1 MRTIEDDA
9 ALKILADVIKIPS
22 VNDHELTVAKY
33 LQALLAKYDISA
45 KIHPITGDRANLVAE
60 IGHGKPV
67 LAVSGHMDVVAAG
80 DLAAWDTYPF
90 TLVEKSGQLFGRGV
104 TDMKA
109 GLVALVVAMINIQQ
123 QGGPKHG
130 TIRLLATMGEEVG
143 EAGSAAFYQQGAM
156 QDAAGLLIAEP
167 STVYGTAAEQKG
179 SYDLKLTSKGKAV
192 HSSTPERGYNALVP
206 LIKLLNE
213 ANDYFETIPAGEMGP
228 VRFNIDVLN
237 GGDQVNSLPDL
248 ATALVNVRT
257 IPEYDNDQVT
267 QKLTDLIAAYNQQ
280 GADIKMTVIMNESPI
295 ATTADNRLVKLVQ
308 AIGKPYAGRD
318 VVVASSPGITD
329 ASNLAKRQPA
339 AFPFAV
345 YGPGNMTQHQ
355 VNESLPKQMFYDFI
369 AIYQQLFT
377 RFWPSNRC

>member
-80 DLAAWDTYPF
+80 DLAAWDTDPF

-237 GGDQVNSLPDL
+237 GGDQVNSLPNL

-377 RFWPSNRC
+377 RFLAE

>member
-80 DLAAWDTYPF
+80 DLAAWDTDPF

-355 VNESLPKQMFYDFI
+355 VNEILPKQMFYDFI

-377 RFWPSNRC
+377 RFLAE

>member
-80 DLAAWDTYPF
+80 DLAAWDTDPF

-156 QDAAGLLIAEP
+156 QNAAGLLIAEP

-377 RFWPSNRC
+377 RFLAE

>member
-80 DLAAWDTYPF
+80 DLAAWDTDPF

-280 GADIKMTVIMNESPI
+280 GADIKMTAIMNESPI

-377 RFWPSNRC
+377 RFLAE

>member
-33 LQALLAKYDISA
+33 LQALLAKYDILA

-80 DLAAWDTYPF
+80 DLAAWDTDPF

-377 RFWPSNRC
+377 RFLAE

>member
-80 DLAAWDTYPF
+80 DLAAWDTDPF
-90 TLVEKSGQLFGRGV
+90 ILVEKSGQLFGRGV

-280 GADIKMTVIMNESPI
+280 GADIKMTAIMNESPI

-377 RFWPSNRC
+377 RFLAE

>member
-1 MRTIEDDA
+1 MQTIEDDE
-9 ALKILADVIKIPS
+9 ALQILADVIKIPS
-22 VNDHELTVAKY
+22 VNDHEFQVARY
-33 LQALLAKYDISA
+33 LQALLSKYDISA
-45 KIHPITGDRANLVAE
+45 NIHPIIGDRANLIAE
-60 IGHGKPV
+60 IGHGHPILV
-67 LAVSGHMDVVAAG
+67 VSGHMDVVAAG
-80 DLAAWDTYPF
+80 DLASWDTDPF

-109 GLVALVVAMINIQQ
+109 GLVALVVAMVNIQQ

-156 QDAAGLLIAEP
+156 KDAAGLLIAEP
-167 STVYGTAAEQKG
+167 STVYGTSAAQKG

-213 ANDYFETIPAGEMGP
+213 ANDYFETIPEGKMGP

-237 GGDQVNSLPDL
+237 GGDQVNSLADS

-257 IPEYDNDQVT
+257 IPEYNNEQVT

-280 GADIKMTVIMNESPI
+280 GANIKMTSIMNESPI
-295 ATTADNRLVKLVQ
+295 VTTTDNRLVKLVQ
-308 AIGKPYAGRD
+308 SIGKSYADRD
-318 VVVASSPGITD
+318 VVVFPSPGITD
-329 ASNLAKRQPA
+329 ASNLAKDQPA
-339 AFPFAV
+339 DFPFAV

-377 RFWPSNRC
+377 RFLAE

>member
-80 DLAAWDTYPF
+80 DLAAWDTDPF

-318 VVVASSPGITD
+318 VVVASSPGITG

-377 RFWPSNRC
+377 RFLAE

>member
-60 IGHGKPV
+60 IGHEQPV

-80 DLAAWDTYPF
+80 DLAAWDTDPF

-280 GADIKMTVIMNESPI
+280 GADIKMTAIMNESPI

-339 AFPFAV
+339 DFPFAV

-377 RFWPSNRC
+377 RFLAE

>member
-33 LQALLAKYDISA
+33 LQALLAKCDISA

-60 IGHGKPV
+60 IGHGQPV

-80 DLAAWDTYPF
+80 DLAAWDTDPF

-267 QKLTDLIAAYNQQ
+267 QKLADLIAAYNQQ
-280 GADIKMTVIMNESPI
+280 GADIKMTAIMNESPI

-339 AFPFAV
+339 DFPFAV

-377 RFWPSNRC
+377 RFLAE

>member
-60 IGHGKPV
+60 IGHGQPV

-80 DLAAWDTYPF
+80 DLAAWDTDPF

-192 HSSTPERGYNALVP
+192 HSSTPGRGYNALVP

-280 GADIKMTVIMNESPI
+280 GADIKMTAIMNESPI

-377 RFWPSNRC
+377 RFLAE

>member
-45 KIHPITGDRANLVAE
+45 KIHPITGDRVNLVAE

-80 DLAAWDTYPF
+80 DLAAWDTDPF

-377 RFWPSNRC
+377 RFLAE

>member
-80 DLAAWDTYPF
+80 DLAAWDTDPF
-90 TLVEKSGQLFGRGV
+90 TLVEKSGQLFSRGV

-377 RFWPSNRC
+377 RFLAE

>member
-33 LQALLAKYDISA
+33 LQALLAKYDISV

-60 IGHGKPV
+60 IGHGQPV

-80 DLAAWDTYPF
+80 DLAAWDTDPF

-179 SYDLKLTSKGKAV
+179 SCDLKLTSKGKAV
-192 HSSTPERGYNALVP
+192 HSSTPGRGYNALVP

-267 QKLTDLIAAYNQQ
+267 QKLADLIAAYNQQ
-280 GADIKMTVIMNESPI
+280 GADIKMTAIMNESPI

-308 AIGKPYAGRD
+308 TIGKPYAGRD
-318 VVVASSPGITD
+318 VVVVPSPGITD

-339 AFPFAV
+339 DFPFAV

-377 RFWPSNRC
+377 RFLAE

>member
-9 ALKILADVIKIPS
+9 ALRILADVIKIPS
-22 VNDHELTVAKY
+22 VNDHELVVAKY
-33 LQALLAKYDISA
+33 LQTLLAKYDISA
-45 KIHPITGDRANLVAE
+45 EIHPITGDRANLVAE
-60 IGHGKPV
+60 IGHGQPV

-80 DLAAWDTYPF
+80 DLAAWDTDPF

-109 GLVALVVAMINIQQ
+109 GLVALIVAMINIQQ

-237 GGDQVNSLPDL
+237 GGNQVNSLPDL

-280 GADIKMTVIMNESPI
+280 GADIKMTAIMNESPI

-318 VVVASSPGITD
+318 IVVASSPGITD
-329 ASNLAKRQPA
+329 ASNLAKHQPA
-339 AFPFAV
+339 DSPFAI

-377 RFWPSNRC
+377 RFLAE

>member
-60 IGHGKPV
+60 IGHGQPV

-80 DLAAWDTYPF
+80 DLAAWDTDPF

-179 SYDLKLTSKGKAV
+179 SCDLKLTSKGKAV
-192 HSSTPERGYNALVP
+192 HSSTPGRGYNALVP

-267 QKLTDLIAAYNQQ
+267 QKLADLIAAYNQQ
-280 GADIKMTVIMNESPI
+280 GADIKMTAIMNESPI

-377 RFWPSNRC
+377 RFLAE

>member
-60 IGHGKPV
+60 IGHEQPV

-80 DLAAWDTYPF
+80 DLAAWDTDPF

-280 GADIKMTVIMNESPI
+280 GADIKMTAIMNESPI

-377 RFWPSNRC
+377 RFLAE

>member
-33 LQALLAKYDISA
+33 LQALLAKYYISA

-60 IGHGKPV
+60 IGHGQPV

-80 DLAAWDTYPF
+80 DLAAWDTDPF
-90 TLVEKSGQLFGRGV
+90 ILVEKSGQLFGRGV

-280 GADIKMTVIMNESPI
+280 GADIKMTAIMNESPI

-329 ASNLAKRQPA
+329 ASNLAKHQPA
-339 AFPFAV
+339 DFPFAV

-377 RFWPSNRC
+377 RFLAE

>member
-1 MRTIEDDA
+1 
-9 ALKILADVIKIPS
+9 
-22 VNDHELTVAKY
+22 
-33 LQALLAKYDISA
+33 
-45 KIHPITGDRANLVAE
+45 
-60 IGHGKPV
+60 
-67 LAVSGHMDVVAAG
+67 MDVVAAG
-80 DLAAWDTYPF
+80 DLAAWDTDPF

-109 GLVALVVAMINIQQ
+109 GLVALVAAMINIQQ

-267 QKLTDLIAAYNQQ
+267 QKLADLIAAYNQQ
-280 GADIKMTVIMNESPI
+280 GADIKMTAIMNESPI

-308 AIGKPYAGRD
+308 VIGKPYAGRD

-339 AFPFAV
+339 DFPFAV

-377 RFWPSNRC
+377 RFLAE

>member
-60 IGHGKPV
+60 IGHGQPV

-80 DLAAWDTYPF
+80 DLAAWDTDPF

-280 GADIKMTVIMNESPI
+280 GADIKMTAIMNESPI

-345 YGPGNMTQHQ
+345 YGPGNITQHQ

-377 RFWPSNRC
+377 RFLAE

>member
-80 DLAAWDTYPF
+80 DLAAWDTDPF

-267 QKLTDLIAAYNQQ
+267 PKLTDLIAAYNQQ

-377 RFWPSNRC
+377 RFLAE

>member
-60 IGHGKPV
+60 IGHGQPV

-80 DLAAWDTYPF
+80 DLAAWDTDPF

-167 STVYGTAAEQKG
+167 SMVYGTAAEQKG
-179 SYDLKLTSKGKAV
+179 SCDLKLTSKGKAV
-192 HSSTPERGYNALVP
+192 HSSTPGRGYNALVP

-267 QKLTDLIAAYNQQ
+267 QKLADLIAAYNQQ
-280 GADIKMTVIMNESPI
+280 GADIKMTAIMNESPI

-308 AIGKPYAGRD
+308 TIGKPYAGRD

-339 AFPFAV
+339 DFPFAV

-377 RFWPSNRC
+377 RFLAE

>member
-60 IGHGKPV
+60 IGHGQPV

-80 DLAAWDTYPF
+80 DLAAWDTDPF
-90 TLVEKSGQLFGRGV
+90 ILVEKSDQLFGRGV

-280 GADIKMTVIMNESPI
+280 GADIKMTAIMNESPI

-308 AIGKPYAGRD
+308 VIGKPYAGRD

-329 ASNLAKRQPA
+329 ASNLAKHQPA
-339 AFPFAV
+339 DFPFAV

-377 RFWPSNRC
+377 RFLAE

>member
-60 IGHGKPV
+60 IGHGQPV

-80 DLAAWDTYPF
+80 DLAAWDTDPF

-280 GADIKMTVIMNESPI
+280 GADIKMTAIMNESPI

-377 RFWPSNRC
+377 RFLAE

>member
-60 IGHGKPV
+60 IGHEQPV

-80 DLAAWDTYPF
+80 DLAAWDTDPF
-90 TLVEKSGQLFGRGV
+90 ILVEKSGQLFGRGV

-280 GADIKMTVIMNESPI
+280 GADIKMTAIMNESPI

-308 AIGKPYAGRD
+308 VIGKPYAGRD

-329 ASNLAKRQPA
+329 ASNLAKHQPA
-339 AFPFAV
+339 DFPFAV

-377 RFWPSNRC
+377 RFLAE

>member
-60 IGHGKPV
+60 IGHEQPV

-80 DLAAWDTYPF
+80 DLAAWDTDPF

-179 SYDLKLTSKGKAV
+179 SCDLKLTSKGKAV

-267 QKLTDLIAAYNQQ
+267 QKLADLIAAYNQQ
-280 GADIKMTVIMNESPI
+280 GADIKMTAIMNESPI

-308 AIGKPYAGRD
+308 TIGKPYAGRD

-339 AFPFAV
+339 DFPFAV

-377 RFWPSNRC
+377 RFLAE

>member
-60 IGHGKPV
+60 IGHGQPV

-80 DLAAWDTYPF
+80 DLAAWDTDPF
-90 TLVEKSGQLFGRGV
+90 ILVEKSGQLFGRGV

-280 GADIKMTVIMNESPI
+280 GADIKMTAIMNESPI

-308 AIGKPYAGRD
+308 VIGKPYAGRD

-329 ASNLAKRQPA
+329 ASNLAKHQPA
-339 AFPFAV
+339 DFPFAV

-377 RFWPSNRC
+377 RFLAE

>member
-80 DLAAWDTYPF
+80 DLAAWDTDPF

-130 TIRLLATMGEEVG
+130 SIRLLATMGEEVG

-377 RFWPSNRC
+377 RFLAE

>member
-80 DLAAWDTYPF
+80 DLAAWDTDPF

-377 RFWPSNRC
+377 RFLAE

>member
-67 LAVSGHMDVVAAG
+67 LAVSGHMDVVAAD
-80 DLAAWDTYPF
+80 DLAAWDTDPF

-377 RFWPSNRC
+377 RFLAE

>member
-80 DLAAWDTYPF
+80 DLAAWDTDPF

-130 TIRLLATMGEEVG
+130 TIRLLATMGDEVG

-377 RFWPSNRC
+377 RFLAE

>member
-80 DLAAWDTYPF
+80 DLAAWDTDPF

-280 GADIKMTVIMNESPI
+280 DADIKMTVIMNESPI

-377 RFWPSNRC
+377 RFLAE

>member
-1 MRTIEDDA
+1 
-9 ALKILADVIKIPS
+9 
-22 VNDHELTVAKY
+22 
-33 LQALLAKYDISA
+33 
-45 KIHPITGDRANLVAE
+45 
-60 IGHGKPV
+60 
-67 LAVSGHMDVVAAG
+67 MDVVAAG
-80 DLAAWDTYPF
+80 DLAAWDTDPF

-109 GLVALVVAMINIQQ
+109 GLVALVAAMINIQQ

-179 SYDLKLTSKGKAV
+179 SCDLKLTSKGKAV

-267 QKLTDLIAAYNQQ
+267 QKLADLIAAYNQQ
-280 GADIKMTVIMNESPI
+280 GADIKMTAIMNESPI

-318 VVVASSPGITD
+318 VVVVSSPGITD

-339 AFPFAV
+339 DFPFAV

-377 RFWPSNRC
+377 RFLAE

>member
-80 DLAAWDTYPF
+80 DLAAWDTDPF
-90 TLVEKSGQLFGRGV
+90 TLVEKSGQLIGRGV

-377 RFWPSNRC
+377 RFLAE